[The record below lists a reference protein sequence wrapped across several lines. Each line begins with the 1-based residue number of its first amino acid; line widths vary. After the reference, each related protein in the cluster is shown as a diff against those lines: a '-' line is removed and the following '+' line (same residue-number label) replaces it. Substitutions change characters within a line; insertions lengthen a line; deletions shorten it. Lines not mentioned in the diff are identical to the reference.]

1 MQKSCMPQF
10 SQFPETGNFTYH
22 LQTCPDIPLSVSD
35 ARTGFVAVN
44 MVAFLAAQFGF

>member
-10 SQFPETGNFTYH
+10 SQFPKTGNFIYH
-22 LQTCPDIPLSVSD
+22 LQAGSNIPLSVSD
-35 ARTGFVAVN
+35 ARTGFVTVN